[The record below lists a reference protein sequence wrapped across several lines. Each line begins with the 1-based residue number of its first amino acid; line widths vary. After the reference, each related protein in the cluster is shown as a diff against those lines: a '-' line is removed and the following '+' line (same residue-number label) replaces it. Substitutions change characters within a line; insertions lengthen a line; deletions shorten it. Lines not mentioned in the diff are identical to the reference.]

1 MDRKTLFKNSLRAA
15 LGLIVFT
22 LGDYMAIEANIG
34 LSPWDCLSLG
44 LAGQTGLSRGQAT
57 IAISLTVLAFDLLM
71 KERIGIGTLLDTVP
85 PCKHC
90 GEPLTRQ
97 ANGNHTH
104 AAGLQA
110 GKGRCALSPYGFM
123 AEPIGTPCGDHPAN
137 PCNGSRGIEPKP

>member
-1 MDRKTLFKNSLRAA
+1 MEEDQDVSTTPSPQQQLHELRDALWAIVQALGAA
-15 LGLIVFT
+15 LPMTPEVRT
-22 LGDYMAIEANIG
+22 
-34 LSPWDCLSLG
+34 
-44 LAGQTGLSRGQAT
+44 
-57 IAISLTVLAFDLLM
+57 TVG
-71 KERIGIGTLLDTVP
+71 KLLDTVP

-123 AEPIGTPCGDHPAN
+123 AEPIGTPCSDHPAN